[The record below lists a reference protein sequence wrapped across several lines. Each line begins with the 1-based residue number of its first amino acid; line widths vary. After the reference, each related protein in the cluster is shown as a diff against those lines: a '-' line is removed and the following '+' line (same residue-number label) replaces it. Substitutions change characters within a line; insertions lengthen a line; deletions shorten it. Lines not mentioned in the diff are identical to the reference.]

1 MATLMVVGATGL
13 VGGFVLRRALADGR
27 VARVV
32 APTRRALAPHGK
44 LDNPVV
50 DFDALPV
57 DAEWWSVDAVVC
69 ALGTTIRQAGSQ
81 AAFRKVDYELPLAV
95 AKLARARGARAFV
108 LTSSVGADA
117 GSRTFYLR
125 VKGEVEDAIGRCG
138 FPSLTIVRPSMLGGD
153 RAQSRPLER
162 LGMKSMQ
169 VLAPLIP
176 ARWRVVSA
184 EAVAAALVEC
194 ALRAK
199 PATTV
204 VESEQIPQ
212 YQ

>member
-1 MATLMVVGATGL
+1 MAKLMLVGATGL
-13 VGGFVLRRALADGR
+13 VGGLVLRQALADAR

-44 LDNPVV
+44 LENPVV
-50 DFDALPV
+50 DFDALPR
-57 DAEWWSVDAVVC
+57 DAGWWSVDAVVC

-95 AKLARARGARAFV
+95 AQLARVKGARAFV

-138 FPSLTIVRPSMLGGD
+138 FPSLAIVRPSMLGGE
-153 RAQSRPLER
+153 RAESRPMER

-169 VLAPLIP
+169 ALAPLLP

-184 EAVAAALVEC
+184 EAVARALVAC
-194 ALRAK
+194 AIRAT
-199 PATTV
+199 PGTTV
-204 VESEQIPQ
+204 IESEEIPR
-212 YQ
+212 YA

>member
-1 MATLMVVGATGL
+1 MLVGATGL
-13 VGGFVLRRALADGR
+13 VGGFVLRQALADER
-27 VARVV
+27 IARVV

-44 LDNPVV
+44 LENPVV
-50 DFDALPV
+50 DFDSLPQ

-69 ALGTTIRQAGSQ
+69 ALGTTIRQAGSE

-95 AKLARARGARAFV
+95 AKLTRARNARAFV

-125 VKGEVEDAIGRCG
+125 VKGEVENAIGRCG
-138 FPSLTIVRPSMLGGD
+138 FPSFTIVRPSMLGGE

-169 VLAPLIP
+169 ALAPLIP
-176 ARWRVVSA
+176 ARWRVVSG
-184 EAVAAALVEC
+184 EAVATALLAC
-194 ALRAK
+194 AIRAK
-199 PATTV
+199 PGTTV
-204 VESEQIPQ
+204 VESEAIPR
-212 YQ
+212 YE

>member
-1 MATLMVVGATGL
+1 MATLMLVGATGL
-13 VGGFVLRRALADGR
+13 VGGLVLRQTLADRR

-32 APTRRALAPHGK
+32 APTRRALPPHGK

-50 DFDALPV
+50 DFDSLPQ

-81 AAFRKVDYELPLAV
+81 AAFRRVDYELPLAV
-95 AKLARARGARAFV
+95 AKLARARGARTFV

-125 VKGEVEDAIGRCG
+125 VKGEVEDAIGLCG
-138 FPSLTIVRPSMLGGD
+138 FPSYTIVRPSMLGGE

-169 VLAPLIP
+169 ALAPLIP

-184 EAVAAALVEC
+184 DDVATVLVAC
-194 ALRAK
+194 ALRTK
-199 PATTV
+199 PGTTV
-204 VESEQIPQ
+204 VESEEIPQ